1 MIADPRSSL
10 TETKSSRKESS
21 LPVGMLLIKSVGAA
35 NRQSPAMLRKFVA
48 LYQRNTKIRMRSY
61 ERDNWQNKVYRRFFT
76 PTLIFSAKAT

>member
-21 LPVGMLLIKSVGAA
+21 LPAGMLLIKSVGAA
-35 NRQSPAMLRKFVA
+35 NRQSPAMLREFVA